1 MTVYKKLSVLNILPY
16 KHLREQNSSYIIIFP
31 ISLLLPLKGSRF
43 CSLSLF
49 FHIQM
54 ILLITLSW
62 KKSFTCILSE
72 ETWACGFQSAQE
84 MNILFTKNDWSK
96 KFSWFVVC
104 GGLFWVFVLF
114 VCLPFS
120 IKLIFFFFS
129 LNSEKRERKKVRE
142 REKNSIKNTYGQ
154 GFTLVWRGSFVPKMR
169 KNCLTFWKLN

>member
-49 FHIQM
+49 FHIRM

-120 IKLIFFFFS
+120 IKLIFFFFFPELWEKGKEKGKGKGKE
-129 LNSEKRERKKVRE
+129 LN
-142 REKNSIKNTYGQ
+142 
-154 GFTLVWRGSFVPKMR
+154 
-169 KNCLTFWKLN
+169 